1 MRLIER
7 KIHAKSRTPAA
18 AFSVGLD
25 SCVISSHAWMTSST
39 VIVALA
45 GYGEAIRC
53 GVAALVD
60 VLQLAGIAANAMPPA
75 EVATSWLAPV

>member
-7 KIHAKSRTPAA
+7 KSHAKSRTTAA

-25 SCVISSHAWMTSST
+25 SCVISSHAWMATSST
-39 VIVALA
+39 AIVALA
-45 GYGEAIRC
+45 GYGEAIRR

-60 VLQLAGIAANAMPPA
+60 VLQLAGVAANAMPPA
-75 EVATSWLAPV
+75 EVATS